1 MVGKLNTEQI
11 EVMLKENVLGRIGCS
26 DGKQIHVIPVNYVY
40 DGKFIIAHSAEGMKT
55 AIMRKNPNICFEID
69 EMKSFTEWKSVIV
82 WGVYQE
88 LTNEW
93 DRYHALQYLVER
105 MMYIKINKTALRDE
119 LEQESGLQCYHP
131 AKAIIYRIIIQEKKG
146 RFETP

>member
-11 EVMLKENVLGRIGCS
+11 ELMLKENVLGRIGCS

-105 MMYIKINKTALRDE
+105 MMYIKIDKKAFRDE
-119 LEQESGLQCYHP
+119 MEQELGLQCYHP